1 MADKFKDYSFSQD
14 GVTIRISMARPN
26 RNLKRAQMWLE
37 QQVINDMLPLMPLR
51 TGGLQQ
57 RTRMMNTV
65 MLGIG
70 KVWAAAPPYG
80 RFLYGGKVMVDPVTG
95 SPWAR
100 KGAKKVVTSREL
112 TFSRPGAVARWFE
125 AAKATKL
132 ERWKR
137 GVATILN
144 SGG

>member
-1 MADKFKDYSFSQD
+1 MADKFKDYSFSRD
-14 GVTIRISMARPN
+14 GVTIRISVARPN

-37 QQVINDMLPLMPLR
+37 QQVMNDMLPFMPMS
-51 TGGLQQ
+51 TGDFQR
-57 RTRMMNTV
+57 RTRSANTV
-65 MLGIG
+65 MLGSG
-70 KVWAAAPPYG
+70 KVMAAAPPFG
-80 RFLYGGKVMVDPVTG
+80 RFLYMAKVMVDPVTG

-112 TFSRPGAVARWFE
+112 TFSHPGAVARWFE
-125 AAKATKL
+125 AAKAVKL
-132 ERWKR
+132 ESWKR